1 MTENETLLAAQI
13 YDRVLNV
20 LYDEVH
26 RQVMLERDAVRA
38 EVEQLV
44 AAEWEERKAE
54 MTQYI
59 RDVVEQ
65 QLEAAAWRTT
75 DDR

>member
-26 RQVMLERDAVRA
+26 RQVMLERDVVRA

-59 RDVVEQ
+59 RDIVEQ
-65 QLEAAAWRTT
+65 QLEAAQWRMT
-75 DDR
+75 DDH

>member
-26 RQVMLERDAVRA
+26 RQVML
-38 EVEQLV
+38 
-44 AAEWEERKAE
+44 EWEERKAE

>member
-26 RQVMLERDAVRA
+26 RQVMLE
-38 EVEQLV
+38 
-44 AAEWEERKAE
+44 WEERKAE

-65 QLEAAAWRTT
+65 QLEAAAWRTH

>member
-26 RQVMLERDAVRA
+26 RQVMLERDEVRA

-65 QLEAAAWRTT
+65 QLEAAAWRTH